1 MKKMLFL
8 LLVAT
13 MTNIQGIMAQEK
25 IIQTTEADGKAAFQ
39 QEMIFPIGEP
49 NTAYAKYFIGNSYLA
64 PISKEQIPFNNVTFE
79 PGCRNNWHIH
89 RATKGGGQML
99 VCVAGKGWYQEEG
112 KPAVQMLPGDVIHI
126 PANVKHWHGAAA
138 DSWFAHLAFEVPGE
152 NTSNEWLEPVTD
164 EEYRRLMSIV
174 APVVLTEG
182 SLGAMAQTKDNMNRI
197 EVCKQ
202 NYHTLF
208 GGEALTGQGTDPEMM
223 DILQKFIFGEVEVFQ
238 TGELTLKQREMITC
252 ITLATMQTLPQLK
265 AHAGAALN
273 VGVTPEELREVMY
286 LTAPFIG
293 FPKMLNAVAT
303 VNEVFKERGIS
314 LPLEKQSMVTE
325 ETRHETGKAIQDKQ
339 YPRGVSSVMS
349 GMPGDMGKNVEQFL
363 TDYFFG
369 EIYSRGALDLQT
381 RELLGYCVLATL
393 EAESQLHSHYHGNIN
408 AGNSPETLT
417 AAVIQCLPYI
427 GFPAAIKALRII
439 KQEYNK

>member
-1 MKKMLFL
+1 MKKVIGIIV
-8 LLVAT
+8 LVLAGSLSAT
-13 MTNIQGIMAQEK
+13 A
-25 IIQTTEADGKAAFQ
+25 QTT
-39 QEMIFPIGEP
+39 
-49 NTAYAKYFIGNSYLA
+49 GN
-64 PISKEQIPFNNVTFE
+64 
-79 PGCRNNWHIH
+79 
-89 RATKGGGQML
+89 M
-99 VCVAGKGWYQEEG
+99 
-112 KPAVQMLPGDVIHI
+112 D
-126 PANVKHWHGAAA
+126 
-138 DSWFAHLAFEVPGE
+138 
-152 NTSNEWLEPVTD
+152 
-164 EEYRRLMSIV
+164 
-174 APVVLTEG
+174 
-182 SLGAMAQTKDNMNRI
+182 RI
-197 EVCKQ
+197 EICKQ
-202 NYHTLF
+202 NYRTLF

-223 DILQKFIFGEVEVFQ
+223 DILQKFIFGEVFQ

-314 LPLEKQSMVTE
+314 LPLEKQGTVTE
-325 ETRHETGKAIQDKQ
+325 ETRHETGKAIQDKL
-339 YPRGVSSVMS
+339 YPGGIASVME
-349 GMPGDMGKNVEQFL
+349 GLPGDMGKDVEQFL

-369 EIYSRGALDLQT
+369 EIYSRGALDLPT
-381 RELLGYCVLATL
+381 RELLGYCVLTTL
-393 EAESQLHSHYHGNIN
+393 EAESQLHSHYHGNID

-439 KQEYNK
+439 KQEYARPVSAGNNLVRLSKITVDPAQLDAYNAFLKEEIETSMRLEPGVLMLYATAEKEAPHKVTILEIYADRAAYESHLQTSHFQKYKQGTLTMVKELNLVDVEPLIPGLEYSFR

>member
-1 MKKMLFL
+1 MKK
-8 LLVAT
+8 
-13 MTNIQGIMAQEK
+13 IIGIIA
-25 IIQTTEADGKAAFQ
+25 
-39 QEMIFPIGEP
+39 
-49 NTAYAKYFIGNSYLA
+49 LA
-64 PISKEQIPFNNVTFE
+64 
-79 PGCRNNWHIH
+79 
-89 RATKGGGQML
+89 L
-99 VCVAGKGWYQEEG
+99 VC
-112 KPAVQMLPGDVIHI
+112 
-126 PANVKHWHGAAA
+126 
-138 DSWFAHLAFEVPGE
+138 
-152 NTSNEWLEPVTD
+152 
-164 EEYRRLMSIV
+164 
-174 APVVLTEG
+174 
-182 SLGAMAQTKDNMNRI
+182 SLSAMAQTTDNMDRI

-202 NYHTLF
+202 NYRTLF

-223 DILQKFIFGEVEVFQ
+223 DILQQFIFGEVFQ
-238 TGELTLKQREMITC
+238 TGDLTLKQREMITC

-293 FPKMLNAVAT
+293 FPKMLNAVST

-314 LPLEKQSMVTE
+314 LPLEKQGTVTE
-325 ETRHETGKAIQDKQ
+325 ETRHETGKAIQNKQ
-339 YPRGVSSVMS
+339 YPGGMSSVMS
-349 GMPGDMGKNVEQFL
+349 GLPGDMGKDVEQFL

-381 RELLGYCVLATL
+381 RELLGYCVLTTL

-439 KQEYNK
+439 KEEYAKGVKNMQTENKPLVVYFSATGTTAKAARTIAEVTGGTLYGIVPQQAYTADDLDWNDGQSRSSVEMNNPQARPALKDTKPDVTAHDVMIFIGYPIWWDQAPRIINTFIESHDLKGKTLVPFATSGGSGISNSVRELRKAYPDLEWQDGRLLNGASRSAIQSWAGDVMKKQ

>member
-1 MKKMLFL
+1 MKK
-8 LLVAT
+8 
-13 MTNIQGIMAQEK
+13 
-25 IIQTTEADGKAAFQ
+25 IIGMIAFALAGSLPAIAQTTENHMD
-39 QEMIFPIGEP
+39 
-49 NTAYAKYFIGNSYLA
+49 
-64 PISKEQIPFNNVTFE
+64 
-79 PGCRNNWHIH
+79 
-89 RATKGGGQML
+89 
-99 VCVAGKGWYQEEG
+99 
-112 KPAVQMLPGDVIHI
+112 
-126 PANVKHWHGAAA
+126 
-138 DSWFAHLAFEVPGE
+138 
-152 NTSNEWLEPVTD
+152 
-164 EEYRRLMSIV
+164 
-174 APVVLTEG
+174 
-182 SLGAMAQTKDNMNRI
+182 RI

-223 DILQKFIFGEVEVFQ
+223 DILQKFIFGEVFQ
-238 TGELTLKQREMITC
+238 TGNLTLKQREMITC

-265 AHAGAALN
+265 THAEAALN

-293 FPKMLNAVAT
+293 FPKMLNAVGT

-314 LPLEKQSMVTE
+314 LPIEKQGTVTE
-325 ETRHETGKAIQDKQ
+325 NNRHETGKTIQNRL
-339 YPRGVSSVMS
+339 YPGGIASVME
-349 GMPGDMGKNVEQFL
+349 GLPADMGKHVERFL

-381 RELLGYCVLATL
+381 RELLGYCALTTL

-408 AGNSPETLT
+408 VGNTPETLT

-439 KQEYNK
+439 KQEYGQPVSTGNKLVRLSKITVDPAQIDAYNAFLKEEIEASMRLEPGVLTLYATAEKDAPNRVTILEIYADQTAYESHLKTPHFQKYKQGTLSMVKELELIDVEPLIPDLKIK

>member
-1 MKKMLFL
+1 MKK
-8 LLVAT
+8 
-13 MTNIQGIMAQEK
+13 
-25 IIQTTEADGKAAFQ
+25 IIGMIAF
-39 QEMIFPIGEP
+39 
-49 NTAYAKYFIGNSYLA
+49 ALA
-64 PISKEQIPFNNVTFE
+64 
-79 PGCRNNWHIH
+79 
-89 RATKGGGQML
+89 
-99 VCVAGKGWYQEEG
+99 
-112 KPAVQMLPGDVIHI
+112 
-126 PANVKHWHGAAA
+126 
-138 DSWFAHLAFEVPGE
+138 
-152 NTSNEWLEPVTD
+152 
-164 EEYRRLMSIV
+164 
-174 APVVLTEG
+174 G
-182 SLGAMAQTKDNMNRI
+182 SLPAMAQTTENHMDRI

-223 DILQKFIFGEVEVFQ
+223 DILQKFIFGEVFQ
-238 TGELTLKQREMITC
+238 TGNLTLKQREMITC

-265 AHAGAALN
+265 THAEAALN

-293 FPKMLNAVAT
+293 FPKMLNAVGT

-314 LPLEKQSMVTE
+314 LPIEKQGTVTE
-325 ETRHETGKAIQDKQ
+325 NNRHETGKTIQNRL
-339 YPRGVSSVMS
+339 YPGGIASVME
-349 GMPGDMGKNVEQFL
+349 GLPADMGKHVERFL

-381 RELLGYCVLATL
+381 RELLGYCVLTTL

-408 AGNSPETLT
+408 VGNTPETLT

-439 KQEYNK
+439 KQEYGQPVSTGNKLVRLSKITVDPAQIDAYNAFLKEEIEASMRLEPGVLTLYATAEKEAPHQVTILEIYADQTAYESHLKTPHFQKYKQGTLSMVKELELIDVEPLIPDLKIK

>member
-1 MKKMLFL
+1 M
-8 LLVAT
+8 
-13 MTNIQGIMAQEK
+13 
-25 IIQTTEADGKAAFQ
+25 
-39 QEMIFPIGEP
+39 
-49 NTAYAKYFIGNSYLA
+49 
-64 PISKEQIPFNNVTFE
+64 
-79 PGCRNNWHIH
+79 
-89 RATKGGGQML
+89 
-99 VCVAGKGWYQEEG
+99 AGKGWYQEEG

-223 DILQKFIFGEVEVFQ
+223 DILQKFIFGEVFQ

>member
-1 MKKMLFL
+1 MKKILFL

-112 KPAVQMLPGDVIHI
+112 KPAVQILPGDVIHI

-223 DILQKFIFGEVEVFQ
+223 DILQKFIFGEVFQ